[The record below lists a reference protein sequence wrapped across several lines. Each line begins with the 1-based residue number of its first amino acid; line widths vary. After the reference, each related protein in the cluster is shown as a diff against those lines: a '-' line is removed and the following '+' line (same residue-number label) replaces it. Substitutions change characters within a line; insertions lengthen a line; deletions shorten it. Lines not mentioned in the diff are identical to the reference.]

1 MMIAMWNP
9 YRFLQLAYSLHLLTC
24 LLFSQPAEQ
33 TAELDTAE
41 TRIVVEAGVDAPRL
55 LSLQV
60 PGQPKWR
67 NRSSEALITSI
78 ESADQTTPVHWRFDR
93 TASHTDAN
101 NVTFVYESETPRL
114 RLTWLWIAK
123 QRYGPIEHQIRIENL
138 TEHELWI
145 PMQDCFAFDWE
156 LEPLVRVKHV
166 YVEKGAN
173 TPSPVGTHEVG
184 VSEGYRW
191 TGLSTS
197 YGNID
202 ESKPREVIP
211 WSLVQREDASQSGWY
226 VGIEFSGRTRISL
239 EREKDSLHGKAGL
252 NPDPASFQTRLASGE
267 SFESPVVFVGGFDHG
282 PEGAGNILRRWV
294 RAVLGH
300 PETWKNPNYPLV
312 VNNSWGGGMAVNHG
326 KAARGATGPS
336 LITSDRVLT
345 DEHGEQ
351 LVSFLRKGIPE
362 KGMPAFGTMSDQQ
375 LTDITEFLHLQ
386 VEEVAN
392 RGTYKVLNILVG
404 NAPKG
409 KAYVEAHCMSCHTA
423 ETFAHIASKFRSP
436 EQLQRNWIWPAHDAE
451 ITANVKRSGEMIAG
465 RVTRISDFRITLVD
479 RSGET
484 HTIDRGPVVE
494 VQIKDQLAAHQEMVM
509 TLANDDMHN
518 VTAYLVTL
526 K

>member
-1 MMIAMWNP
+1 MLIEHFYAHYLRDLWFRLRPGLLNALR
-9 YRFLQLAYSLHLLTC
+9 YGALRACAVFLAANAGWVAVVA
-24 LLFSQPAEQ
+24 FSQVAQRGGEGGVQEDYQSPSPAQ
-33 TAELDTAE
+33 RSAE
-41 TRIVVEAGVDAPRL
+41 TRAFLGLGAVPDKVAATRGAPL
-55 LSLQV
+55 
-60 PGQPKWR
+60 
-67 NRSSEALITSI
+67 
-78 ESADQTTPVHWRFDR
+78 
-93 TASHTDAN
+93 
-101 NVTFVYESETPRL
+101 FV
-114 RLTWLWIAK
+114 
-123 QRYGPIEHQIRIENL
+123 QN
-138 TEHELWI
+138 
-145 PMQDCFAFDWE
+145 C
-156 LEPLVRVKHV
+156 
-166 YVEKGAN
+166 
-173 TPSPVGTHEVG
+173 
-184 VSEGYRW
+184 
-191 TGLSTS
+191 
-197 YGNID
+197 
-202 ESKPREVIP
+202 
-211 WSLVQREDASQSGWY
+211 
-226 VGIEFSGRTRISL
+226 
-239 EREKDSLHGKAGL
+239 
-252 NPDPASFQTRLASGE
+252 SFC
-267 SFESPVVFVGGFDHG
+267 
-282 PEGAGNILRRWV
+282 
-294 RAVLGH
+294 
-300 PETWKNPNYPLV
+300 
-312 VNNSWGGGMAVNHG
+312 HG